1 MPIMVSQVVV
11 TVIFL
16 LIDFILQDGLEATRQ
31 MRQFEKEENLPP
43 AFIVSPTSFFEL
55 WIMLNLKSKQ
65 IALSGLSDS
74 EDGSHC
80 SALASGQS
88 E

>member
-1 MPIMVSQVVV
+1 
-11 TVIFL
+11 
-16 LIDFILQDGLEATRQ
+16 
-31 MRQFEKEENLPP
+31 MRLFEKEENLSP
-43 AFIVSPTSFFEL
+43 AFIVSLVSP
-55 WIMLNLKSKQ
+55 LNLKHTESYIKQ

-88 E
+88 ELYFSSGFGR